1 MLATAVKAK
10 ILDAGMLLGCAIF
23 LGSGLAGFSQT
34 THSFFQFVQ
43 DQSRRQYTQVPHEVL
58 AVYYTWYGQPPGRDP
73 WHGYDT
79 NKHEIFGVQRYP
91 VKGPYSSHDVDVID
105 WQIDQ
110 AKAHGITGFMVSWWG
125 VGDWES
131 WVNKGFALL
140 LERAKK
146 KNFKV
151 GVYWEQAPDKGR
163 GQIERAI
170 GEISYVLKQYG
181 HDQAFLK
188 VNGRPV
194 IFAYGRVMDQ
204 VPVSAW
210 PEIIEG
216 IRAKGG
222 NFALFADGQKDS
234 FACIADGIH
243 AYWLEGIPYDLE
255 HHLTAEKLGQLR
267 VWAAQSYQRAVNLAR
282 KRGRISCLTVA
293 PGNDQRKAYKF
304 DYIMDRLDGRTYRTL
319 WEEAR
324 KANPDWILITSWNE
338 WPEGSEIEPSL
349 ELGETY
355 LKITAEYAGPFLT
368 SAPVNLPATVPLPQF
383 APGITNAAGKVLSG
397 RKIGVLTQTALNDS
411 EFWAAYCGADL
422 QRLTWTDLIDAKIFN
437 ASNFPV
443 LIHIGTETYVSSAK
457 ATDDVTLAL
466 ARYLHEGGFL
476 VTLPERAPWP
486 LYYDQSRKNI
496 PYAITDKL
504 ALGIDNGFEQPTND
518 AVLTFYAKTNVLLG
532 LPSSAPFPTAGDL
545 RWRPTSRSRV
555 PTSEIYVPL
564 VQLRDN
570 TGKPYGEAVS
580 YIEHR
585 TPSLAGGKSLHV
597 WMRTAEAFGPDVF
610 LPSLYQFISTRLKPV
625 PADNGP
631 SR

>member
-1 MLATAVKAK
+1 MPASAVKAK
-10 ILDAGMLLGCAIF
+10 TLNAGVLLFCAI
-23 LGSGLAGFSQT
+23 LLCSCMTGFSQT
-34 THSFFQFVQ
+34 TNSFFQFIQ
-43 DQSRRQYTQVPHEVL
+43 AQSQRRYTQVPHEVL
-58 AVYYTWYGQPPGRDP
+58 AVYYGWYGQPPGRDP

-79 NKHEIFGVQRYP
+79 NKHEIFGTQRYP

-125 VGDWES
+125 VGEWES

-140 LERAKK
+140 LERAEKK
-146 KNFKV
+146 DFKI
-151 GVYWEQAPDKGR
+151 GVYWEQAPGDGR

-181 HDQAFLK
+181 HSQAFLK
-188 VNGRPV
+188 ANGRPA
-194 IFAYGRVMDQ
+194 IFAYGRVMEQ

-210 PEIIEG
+210 PEIING
-216 IRAKGG
+216 IRARGG
-222 NFALFADGQKDS
+222 DFALFADGQEDS
-234 FACIADGIH
+234 FACIADGVH
-243 AYWLEGIPYDLE
+243 TYWLEGIPYDLE
-255 HHLTAEKLGQLR
+255 HHLTTGKLGELR
-267 VWAAQSYQRAVNLAR
+267 TWAARSYQRAVNLAR

-304 DYIMDRLDGRTYRTL
+304 DWIMDRLDGRTYRTL

-349 ELGETY
+349 EFGDAY
-355 LKITAEYAGPFLT
+355 LKITAEYAGPFL
-368 SAPVNLPATVPLPQF
+368 SGAPVNAPPPAPLPRF
-383 APGITNAAGKVLSG
+383 ASGTTNAAGEVLSG
-397 RKIGVLTQTALNDS
+397 RTVGVLTQVWRNDS
-411 EFWAAYCGADL
+411 EFWAAYCGASLRRFAWIDL
-422 QRLTWTDLIDAKIFN
+422 VDPKVFN
-437 ASNFPV
+437 ASNVPV

-476 VTLPERAPWP
+476 VTLPAGAPWP
-486 LYYDQSRKNI
+486 LHYDESRKNI

-504 ALGIDNGFEQPTND
+504 ALGIDNGFEQPTNG
-518 AVLTFYAKTNVLLG
+518 VELTFYTKTNVLFG
-532 LPSSAPFPTAGDL
+532 LPATAPFPSAGDL
-545 RWRPTSRSRV
+545 RWRPTNRSRV
-555 PTSEIYVPL
+555 PASEIYVPL
-564 VQLRDN
+564 IQLRDN
-570 TGKPYGEAVS
+570 TGKTYGDAVS

-597 WMRTAEAFGPDVF
+597 WMRTSEAFGPDVF
-610 LPSLYQFISTRLKPV
+610 LPSLYQFISTRLKPLQ
-625 PADNGP
+625 ADD
-631 SR
+631 